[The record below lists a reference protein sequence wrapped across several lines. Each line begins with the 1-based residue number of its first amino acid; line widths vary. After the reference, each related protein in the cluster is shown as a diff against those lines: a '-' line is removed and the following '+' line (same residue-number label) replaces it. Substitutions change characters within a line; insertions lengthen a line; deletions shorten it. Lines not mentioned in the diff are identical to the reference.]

1 MKLLRIARVPPVVI
15 KPHENVQLAVE
26 KMCVAGVGAVTVIDE
41 ENRPIGIF
49 TERDLMRRVVRPGL
63 DPRELAVG
71 EVMTRDP
78 LTAPQEMEASAAFEF
93 MTDKHLRHLPITDHF
108 GRLQG
113 ILSVR
118 HLMRHMVE
126 NLSQELEGMNAYMSV
141 DGPGG
146 D

>member
-1 MKLLRIARVPPVVI
+1 MKLIRIARVPPIVVN
-15 KPHENVQLAVE
+15 PHDPVQLAVE
-26 KMCVAGVGAVTVIDE
+26 KMCAAGVGAVVVVDE
-41 ENRPIGIF
+41 ENRPVGIF
-49 TERDLMRRVVRPGL
+49 TERDLMRRLVRPGL
-63 DPRELAVG
+63 DPREISMS

-78 LTAPQEMEASAAFEF
+78 LIAPQEMEASEAFEF
-93 MTDKHLRHLPITDHF
+93 MTDKHFRHLPITDHC

-118 HLMRHMVE
+118 HLMRHLVE
-126 NLSQELEGMNAYMSV
+126 NLSHELEGMNAYLSA